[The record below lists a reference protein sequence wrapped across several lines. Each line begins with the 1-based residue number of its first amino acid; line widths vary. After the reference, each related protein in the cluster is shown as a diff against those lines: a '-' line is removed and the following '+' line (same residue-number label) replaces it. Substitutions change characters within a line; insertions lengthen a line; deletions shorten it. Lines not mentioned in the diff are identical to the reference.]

1 MHYSGKS
8 FLEIEINEVFESQL
22 TVTESH
28 IVTGAGLFGD
38 FNPLHVDDL
47 YCKNTR
53 FGKRILHGPLT
64 SALMSAPIGMYF
76 AGTAVAYLEHNCQF
90 KAPVYAGDTLTTRW
104 TITGKI
110 PKPKTD
116 TGIALLSGTC
126 TNQDGT
132 IVALADG
139 KIMLVAPRNQE
150 DHGIPSQGS

>member
-1 MHYSGKS
+1 MQYPGKS
-8 FLEIEINEVFESQL
+8 FLEIEIDEVFESQL

-64 SALMSAPIGMYF
+64 SALMSASIGMYF

-90 KAPVYAGDTLTTRW
+90 KAPVYADDTLITRW
-104 TITGKI
+104 TISGKI
-110 PKPKTD
+110 PKPKKD
-116 TGIALLSGTC
+116 VGIALLSGTC
-126 TNQDGT
+126 TNQDG
-132 IVALADG
+132 IVVALADG
-139 KIMLVAPRNQE
+139 KIMLVASRKQE
-150 DHGIPSQGS
+150 NKDFPIQGS